1 MDLRLLYC
9 VHMGGSWF
17 GKWGYEFFCGS
28 YGVLKGIFEDTIETL
43 SSLKLVNA
51 TQDLSENVASH
62 IKKTNVATSAIS
74 VVNDDN
80 DEATDPSTST
90 RITNL
95 PHINGQKIVSCA

>member
-1 MDLRLLYC
+1 MRVIDLPKISMDLRLLYC

-51 TQDLSENVASH
+51 TQDLSG
-62 IKKTNVATSAIS
+62 
-74 VVNDDN
+74 
-80 DEATDPSTST
+80 TDQSIEMSQ
-90 RITNL
+90 L
-95 PHINGQKIVSCA
+95 LD